1 MKKAI
6 VLFLFVSSSVAIMAQ
21 EKIDVII
28 FKENQHSSK
37 PLIVI
42 NGLKISQSDSIS
54 ILDSIDPSLVSSVEV
69 LKGDRAIEK
78 YGADGDGGVVMIET
92 SSRTQFEPLYIVDG
106 KEVDNLKGI
115 NSDDIA
121 SMEVIKDR
129 DKTIKYGD
137 RAQRGVILIK
147 MKNY

>member
-6 VLFLFVSSSVAIMAQ
+6 VLFLFASSSVGIMAQ
-21 EKIDVII
+21 EKIDVTI
-28 FKENQHSSK
+28 FKEKQHSSK

-42 NGLKISQSDSIS
+42 NGLKMSQVDSIS
-54 ILDSIDPSLVSSVEV
+54 LLDSIDPSIVSSIEV

-78 YGADGDGGVVMIET
+78 YGADGEGGVVMIET

-106 KEVDNLKGI
+106 KEVANLKGI
-115 NSDDIA
+115 NPNDIA
-121 SMEVIKDR
+121 SMEVIKDI
-129 DKTIKYGD
+129 DKTIKYGE

-147 MKNY
+147 MKNE

>member
-1 MKKAI
+1 MKKVF
-6 VLFLFVSSSVAIMAQ
+6 VLFLFASSSVVSLAQ

-28 FKENQHSSK
+28 LKEKQHNSK

-42 NGLKISQSDSIS
+42 NGLKMSQVDSIS
-54 ILDSIDPSLVSSVEV
+54 ILDAIDPSIVSSVEV
-69 LKGDRAIEK
+69 LKGDRATEQ
-78 YGADGDGGVVMIET
+78 YGTDGEGGVVMIET

-106 KEVDNLKGI
+106 IEVDNLKEI
-115 NSDDIA
+115 NPNDIA

-147 MKNY
+147 IKNY